1 MKEELIRT
9 EMLLA
14 AQLWTALPMPMWP
27 YSALAAW
34 AAM

>member
-9 EMLLA
+9 EMLLSRA
-14 AQLWTALPMPMWP
+14 AIERLQHSQWP
-27 YSALAAW
+27 YSASAAW